1 MTLKNDILEEL
12 KQKLKYA
19 RDARDAILDQIK
31 LKDVQI
37 DKIDVLVSKMDKK
50 VAPLLKEVNDAIDNL
65 KAAYDARIA
74 DGCRN
79 DLKWEIQGT
88 TTNFRSGSSYTTY
101 KCVKDPSLRR
111 QKNYYGQKY
120 YRKPINRDFGSNL
133 ITELTGNIGVGTT
146 VMAVVSSGGVDGIV
160 LGDTITDNLDAPEVF
175 TIGDLPTVVG
185 FGSTTTVGFTTTLVG
200 NIGVGSDRFVNVG
213 IGTTL
218 AAPIGSA
225 VSFTNILP
233 EDTTVIGIGTADTVV
248 QFYDEPTGVLSN
260 VTVTAPA
267 LILSNVALASTTN
280 GTLHVGI
287 GSTVPSLILSDP
299 AEMESY
305 NGLFSVIR
313 TKEDIDSKFNFQ
325 KSPLEPVTV
334 GIVENKAGLGH
345 KVEIVNNG
353 DPIGPEQWFEQR
365 EDPEPDIGGG
375 HVVYYEGNTSWPV
388 VTTGGGRGNPAAVLT
403 YAVEGQVLVSTSST
417 LGVNQTATITSI
429 SPTGATDGSN
439 TGAAQ
444 CADRDAAITAADSA
458 LTNAING
465 NIAEA
470 RRLNALSKSLREVR
484 DKKELEAYGMLQGAS
499 FEKAE
504 INKIQDQINSID
516 GSDMSEF
523 EP

>member
-1 MTLKNDILEEL
+1 M
-12 KQKLKYA
+12 
-19 RDARDAILDQIK
+19 
-31 LKDVQI
+31 
-37 DKIDVLVSKMDKK
+37 
-50 VAPLLKEVNDAIDNL
+50 
-65 KAAYDARIA
+65 
-74 DGCRN
+74 
-79 DLKWEIQGT
+79 
-88 TTNFRSGSSYTTY
+88 
-101 KCVKDPSLRR
+101 
-111 QKNYYGQKY
+111 
-120 YRKPINRDFGSNL
+120 
-133 ITELTGNIGVGTT
+133 
-146 VMAVVSSGGVDGIV
+146 
-160 LGDTITDNLDAPEVF
+160 
-175 TIGDLPTVVG
+175 
-185 FGSTTTVGFTTTLVG
+185 
-200 NIGVGSDRFVNVG
+200 
-213 IGTTL
+213 
-218 AAPIGSA
+218 
-225 VSFTNILP
+225 
-233 EDTTVIGIGTADTVV
+233 
-248 QFYDEPTGVLSN
+248 
-260 VTVTAPA
+260 
-267 LILSNVALASTTN
+267 ILSNVALAATTN

-299 AEMESY
+299 AVIESY

-334 GIVENKAGLGH
+334 GIIDSKAGIGH
-345 KVEIVNNG
+345 QVEIVNNG

-365 EDPEPDIGGG
+365 KDPEPDIGGG

-388 VTTGGGRGNPAAVLT
+388 VTTGGGRGNPSAVLT

-417 LGVNQTATITSI
+417 LGVDQTATITSI

-484 DKKELEAYGMLQGAS
+484 DKKELEAYGMLQGSA